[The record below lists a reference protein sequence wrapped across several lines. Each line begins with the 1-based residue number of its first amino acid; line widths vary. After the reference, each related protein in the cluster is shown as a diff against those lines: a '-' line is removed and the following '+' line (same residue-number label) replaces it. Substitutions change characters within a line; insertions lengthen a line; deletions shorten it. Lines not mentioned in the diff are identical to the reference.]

1 MDNLIVYNC
10 TNCDFIKIINLL
22 LQVIITFTAVFLPIY
37 TLRETNKENR
47 KQLILKD
54 KIEKTSLLYSLLSD
68 WYIETLKIY
77 NAIKNKEK
85 ISTKT
90 IDTLFIEIAKNKI
103 YQNENKEF
111 KEGIYKLMDNT
122 EALLKSDT
130 NKCDEYRDKTMS
142 AIKELQ
148 SMLHLEE
155 LN

>member
-1 MDNLIVYNC
+1 MANLIIYNC

-22 LQVIITFTAVFLPIY
+22 LQIITTFTAIFLPIY
-37 TLRETNKENR
+37 TLKETNKENK

-54 KIEKTSLLYSLLSD
+54 KIEKTSLLYSLLSE
-68 WYIETLKIY
+68 WYIETLKIH
-77 NAIKNKEK
+77 NAIKNNEK

-90 IDTLFIEIAKNKI
+90 IDTLFIEITKNKI
-103 YQNENKEF
+103 SQNKNNEF
-111 KEGIYKLMDNT
+111 KEGIYKLMDST

-130 NKCDEYRDKTMS
+130 NKCDEYCKKTMS

-148 SMLHLEE
+148 SMLHIEE